1 MNRKERIIE
10 ILKRNSNYPWG
21 YQSLGEDDF
30 DNVADEICA
39 EPEEEIKRLKEDFL
53 TLVFEPESNEACKI
67 RSAAWRSAPL
77 GFLLNRRDP
86 TQPTKR

>member
-39 EPEEEIKRLKEDFL
+39 EPEECRHDLRTKNSENGIETYCIRGCGYSLVHVDNNITPLK
-53 TLVFEPESNEACKI
+53 P
-67 RSAAWRSAPL
+67 
-77 GFLLNRRDP
+77 
-86 TQPTKR
+86 